1 MVSYGIR
8 LISAGHGPTYTQAGT
23 GTPSPTPANGGASAV
38 CWPEHGT
45 ISLFH
50 RNFQKGLSLPLHWMG
65 EGYGAGLMQPACS
78 SAWPAIGQGRSLGEQ
93 SREDSGLVF
102 QGNRLDSSFFIHTCH
117 LEEDLVHAPWLRLK
131 LSLAQGTFA
140 HHGVDQKWQMYALW
154 SSCYTCQDRSWG
166 LNILDCLPLRWA
178 TSEAYA
184 RYCLSDIPT
193 VQSPSCS
200 QQSPTH

>member
-102 QGNRLDSSFFIHTCH
+102 QGNRLDSIFFHSHLSFRGGLGARSMASAEAFSGTGHICPSWSRPKVADVCT
-117 LEEDLVHAPWLRLK
+117 LEQLLYMSRQELRTQYSRLFAP
-131 LSLAQGTFA
+131 
-140 HHGVDQKWQMYALW
+140 QM
-154 SSCYTCQDRSWG
+154 G
-166 LNILDCLPLRWA
+166 
-178 TSEAYA
+178 
-184 RYCLSDIPT
+184 
-193 VQSPSCS
+193 
-200 QQSPTH
+200 HF